1 MNDLE
6 RTLRE
11 VIEFAKMREKNRIDF
26 VDLIIAELNRRI
38 NNG

>member
-11 VIEFAKMREKNRIDF
+11 VIEFAKMRAKNRIDF
-26 VDLIIAELNRRI
+26 VDLVIAELNRRI
-38 NNG
+38 NND